1 MAGFVFY
8 MTFLFKKGMDEEN
21 NGTVCKNMTMNI
33 YYYFL
38 I

>member
-21 NGTVCKNMTMNI
+21 GTVCKNMTMNI